1 MPLPNENNI
10 WTYADYVKIHNE
22 KRYEGI
28 DGVLVMVPSPT
39 PRHQRIVTALSA
51 LFFDQLQR
59 HQCEVFVAPI
69 DVCLFAA
76 KDTPLHD
83 IKDWYI
89 PDLIVVCD
97 KNKIGDER
105 IYGAPDL
112 IVEILSPSTAKH
124 DRITKFQSYEQ
135 SGVNEYWIVDPI
147 HETVEIYALQDG
159 QFRQVQMHYKD
170 ETICPYIFPSCF
182 IALPKVFTPM

>member
-1 MPLPNENNI
+1 MSLPNKKRL
-10 WTYADYVKIHNE
+10 WTYADYANLHEE

-28 DGVLVMVPSPT
+28 DGALFMTPSPT

-51 LFFDQLQR
+51 LFFDFLQ
-59 HQCEVFVAPI
+59 HSSCEVFVSPI
-69 DVCLFAA
+69 DVCLFAT

-97 KNKIGDER
+97 KQKIGDER

-124 DRITKFQSYEQ
+124 DRITKFHNYERA
-135 SGVNEYWIVDPI
+135 GVKEYWIVDPI

-159 QFRQVQMHYKD
+159 QFRQVHMHYKD